1 MLSFN
6 YGALE
11 YEGGDD
17 QQLNKFGRLQS
28 MCWVYQQFYYF
39 KTEHLIQYCCW
50 SLSTTIELHSSTLTR
65 CVVMQVVI
73 ILPGNGALNN

>member
-1 MLSFN
+1 MKEEMTSSQTSLEGFKACAGYTNSFTI
-6 YGALE
+6 L
-11 YEGGDD
+11 
-17 QQLNKFGRLQS
+17 KP
-28 MCWVYQQFYYF
+28 
-39 KTEHLIQYCCW
+39 EHLIQYCCW